1 MSCNLSLHPRNKHAV
16 AASPLLPQL
25 VQSAQSCHAGEEV
38 SLPLTLPP
46 SLPLPLPL
54 SLPLPLPLPPP
65 PPRTLTLTLTEE
77 EHALALA
84 ALCTDASL
92 HARLGA

>member
-46 SLPLPLPL
+46 
-54 SLPLPLPLPPP
+54 PPP
-65 PPRTLTLTLTEE
+65 PNQAGTWTT
-77 EHALALA
+77 A
-84 ALCTDASL
+84 ATRPSCAYAPST
-92 HARLGA
+92 ARSTRPSGRYG

>member
-25 VQSAQSCHAGEEV
+25 VHSAQSCHAGE
-38 SLPLTLPP
+38 
-46 SLPLPLPL
+46 
-54 SLPLPLPLPPP
+54 
-65 PPRTLTLTLTEE
+65 EE

-92 HARLGA
+92 HARLGAAGVCRALLVLLSRGCKEAR